1 MTTLFSQGQSLPLFQ
16 NQNQNRAENRS
27 NTPNTD
33 DDGGNSSR
41 PSRRQVFGLVDAN
54 QFYCSCEKAFR
65 PDLANRPVVVLSNND
80 GCIVALTPSVKALGI
95 KRGTPYFQCA
105 KLLREHGTAIFSSNY
120 TLYGSLSKKM
130 MLCLEQ
136 YSANVEAY
144 SIDEAFLSV
153 PQPPPQRGQQLAY
166 SIPRDF
172 DLAGDGNG
180 EEETE
185 LTRLGRTIQA
195 DVKRWT
201 FGVPVSVTWAT
212 TKTLAKA
219 AMEFAKKQPG
229 LDGVFDITGYSPT
242 KLDNLL
248 ERVEVKDV
256 WGIGGQR
263 AALLRENGI
272 ENALQLKN
280 ASDAWVLKHLT
291 VMGLRT
297 VHELRGISCLPLE
310 LVPPDKKAICC
321 AKSFGRPIET
331 LSELGEALATYVS
344 NVAQKLRKQ
353 GSHCRMLQV
362 FVRSSGQFREDVP
375 HYSNAIT
382 LRLPEPTAY
391 TPVLVAYARYALA
404 RLYKEG
410 FAYQKVGIILLDIT
424 PETARQLP
432 LPFEQ
437 AVYGGSNA
445 GGGGY
450 YNGFGDRG
458 NNVGAN
464 GDINL
469 VAANGGSSSDTL
481 LENYNRQVRVMA
493 AMDDIN
499 HKWGRNTVR
508 VATSGVA
515 PKKEAEEYIS
525 GRGAAGEGWQMRRAR
540 LSPCFTTR
548 WEDIL
553 TVAC

>member
-1 MTTLFSQGQSLPLFQ
+1 MTELLSQGKALPLLQ
-16 NQNQNRAENRS
+16 NQSRTENQGI
-27 NTPNTD
+27 TTTV
-33 DDGGNSSR
+33 GNCANDR
-41 PSRRQVFGLVDAN
+41 IHQRQVFGLVDAN

-65 PDLANRPVVVLSNND
+65 PDLAGRPVVVLSNND
-80 GCIVALTPSVKALGI
+80 GCIVALTPLVKALGI

-105 KLLREHGTAIFSSNY
+105 KILREHNTAVFSSNY

-136 YSANVEAY
+136 YSADVEAY

-166 SIPRDF
+166 SVPSDF
-172 DLAGDGNG
+172 DLAGDS
-180 EEETE
+180 EEKKTE

-201 FGVPVSVTWAT
+201 FGVPVSVAWAT

-229 LDGVFDITGYSPT
+229 LGGVFDITAYSPIQI
-242 KLDNLL
+242 DNLL
-248 ERVEVKDV
+248 ERIEVKDV

-280 ASDAWVLKHLT
+280 ANNAWVLKHLT

-297 VHELRGISCLPLE
+297 VHELRGISCLPME

-321 AKSFGRPIET
+321 AKSFGRPLET
-331 LSELGEALATYVS
+331 LPELGEALATYVS
-344 NVAQKLRKQ
+344 NVAQKLRRQ

-437 AVYGGSNA
+437 AIYGGSNA

-450 YNGFGDRG
+450 YGGFGDG
-458 NNVGAN
+458 KNNVGAN
-464 GDINL
+464 GEITS
-469 VAANGGSSSDTL
+469 VGANGDSSSDAL
-481 LENYNRQVRVMA
+481 LENYNRQARVMA

-499 HKWGRNTVR
+499 RKWGRNTLR
-508 VATSGVA
+508 VATSGVT
-515 PKKEAEEYIS
+515 PKKEIEEHIS
-525 GRGAAGEGWQMRRAR
+525 ARVEAREGWQMRRAR
-540 LSPCFTTR
+540 LSPCFTTK
-548 WEDIL
+548 WKDIL